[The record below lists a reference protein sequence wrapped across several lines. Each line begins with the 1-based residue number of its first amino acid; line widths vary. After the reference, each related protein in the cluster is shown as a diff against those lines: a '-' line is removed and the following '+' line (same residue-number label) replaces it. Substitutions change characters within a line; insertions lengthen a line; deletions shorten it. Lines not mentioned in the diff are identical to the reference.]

1 MWLIKRIEVVSA
13 ILPLPDER
21 SLNPKARPSL
31 VRMFFWGEM
40 WLAAVAMWTRLDLGT
55 TNSLVPRKSRVEHL
69 RLPTR
74 IRPQTFLELHTCSS
88 ET

>member
-1 MWLIKRIEVVSA
+1 MKRMEVVAA
-13 ILPLPDER
+13 ILPLPDKR

-40 WLAAVAMWTRLDLGT
+40 WLAAVAMWTTLDLRT
-55 TNSLVPRKSRVEHL
+55 TDSLVPSKSRVEYL